1 MATGAAASVLEGSR
15 LTAWLSSPSV
25 SYSPAPPPTS
35 QLGGP
40 CLHVLGQG
48 APGSAVFSSEKPRS
62 RSEDSRSQVS
72 PLPPSSSSQT
82 TATSCSS
89 GHRGVLASGWAPLGA
104 SPVCPSSE
112 ESARVAVWL
121 SCPLPA
127 RSVCTCLPVPCA
139 LLTALQT
146 FRDTVA
152 LPATARGGCAQG
164 PRRLAPGPV
173 RASEPWVWPH
183 SLGLCPALTDGIGLL
198 GAELLGRPPVQLW
211 DPVWVAR
218 PPEGSSGP
226 DGRQVPDLSHLAE
239 RLIHLQEKLPRDTLQ
254 SQEVLSKHRLS

>member
-1 MATGAAASVLEGSR
+1 MATGAAASVLEGSC

-25 SYSPAPPPTS
+25 SYSPAPPPIS

-40 CLHVLGQG
+40 RLHVLGQG

-121 SCPLPA
+121 SSPLLA
-127 RSVCTCLPVPCA
+127 RSVCTCLPRA
-139 LLTALQT
+139 LRSPHCTTNLQ
-146 FRDTVA
+146 RH
-152 LPATARGGCAQG
+152 RGPSRHC
-164 PRRLAPGPV
+164 PRRLCTGAPQTG
-173 RASEPWVWPH
+173 S
-183 SLGLCPALTDGIGLL
+183 
-198 GAELLGRPPVQLW
+198 RP
-211 DPVWVAR
+211 
-218 PPEGSSGP
+218 
-226 DGRQVPDLSHLAE
+226 RQSF
-239 RLIHLQEKLPRDTLQ
+239 
-254 SQEVLSKHRLS
+254 